1 MATSKIKF
9 KVIAI
14 ALIII
19 GAGTAFWGYQMSE
32 SISSQLSQSVTGSY
46 SDKVMLLL
54 IGGAATFAVGVY
66 LFIKK

>member
-9 KVIAI
+9 KVAAI

-32 SISSQLSQSVTGSY
+32 SIGSQLSQSVTGSY

-54 IGGAATFAVGVY
+54 IGGAATFAVGIY